1 MGKDDND
8 DMHGGRKV
16 IITRSISAMSASTSN
31 TELRGVNI
39 SFTDGSI
46 DGDNNDDENDFNEV
60 QQALTSPLPA
70 TVARHVSSE
79 SESMSNDHVTN
90 NKATPSND
98 VSAIHSSWLEPGSSA
113 ASSPISKYKGDTFFD
128 SPSHSF
134 TSATSKSTTSSSI
147 KRHSRQL
154 SSDENFFD
162 AIHNSGLQS
171 LSFEQVADE
180 DLLTS
185 ADVEIELVYN
195 TGSSSWGGLSDD
207 NSMSGDG
214 DDRSTCTEEE
224 RKEMEKRI
232 LQWRK
237 GRELWRQNTDAKSLN
252 DHDNNGEH
260 QTGEDT
266 VDDNYNDDMTS
277 DYDDVELAPIRTP
290 SSSKVAHVM
299 NHIHNAGGGEND
311 HLHNRVGEI
320 KLGSSS
326 SSSNFGWRWKN
337 PMVAIR
343 NHIWRWNLMQP
354 YSYDYSVLPSPV
366 LQELSTPK
374 ASNVT
379 PPSPPIM
386 FADDNYNDDE
396 EEGSESKGLTSP
408 IKAHNVRKRSKHYD
422 DVDFDRD
429 YNCCSRCC
437 FCWKCFDYDR
447 NYRYS
452 DGSGATW
459 QIHSG
464 WKKLLFIS
472 SMFFVIAW
480 IFTNGHLEKHH
491 NNSQY
496 GSSYND
502 LYGGIEND
510 PLSRDHFVE
519 RIHIIDD
526 GDDFYWSDM
535 LVSPVDDDD
544 DFHGELF
551 PRNNPSQYYTIE
563 EENAPASDDGSYNDN
578 RDHHAISSLHNE
590 YSGIDTIVVLGL
602 DDLHPN
608 IEWLTDRLQMLY
620 PDMKV
625 MSGFP
630 KDDGKSSEVLSD
642 RALRRFT
649 RVIDP
654 TKDNDVTISNLHIL
668 VVCVFMNPYDWVE
681 LMRVDNGGEGI
692 EWKEF
697 VETETSSGTILDL
710 RAKAIE
716 SVVVKSAE
724 HDGIKLVIPFRYE
737 DLVESY
743 TNFDNYV
750 RTEAL
755 DKSSSLP
762 GIVGLLDEIQA
773 RTGLHPDDL
782 AGWKEQSKA
791 NNQFWAD
798 PIGCSGHICL
808 PSISKMRNNAEFIQ
822 YINNNANWSAEKLV
836 GYQKKSAPKPKVDQI
851 VVLGERHSGGE
862 WLVDRLSR
870 CFPNTPVKY
879 GLTRPGKWF
888 QSEPVEP
895 IPQTLVIS
903 VFLNPFDWIELM
915 RQRPINAP
923 AHKDMEWADFL
934 TSPWERKRSDLDE
947 ALTDTKNA
955 NCSYGFYF
963 EEIIPCTTK
972 RDPQNPNFPLY
983 ELHPLGGGPYSSLL
997 ELRADKIRNF
1007 LNVANF
1013 DGVIDFIHMR
1023 YEDLVWDEEYTDD
1036 ATYLSLPFPGIA
1048 GLLEKIRDQTSLTP
1062 DASAGW
1068 ISDEDGF
1075 FKAEQLGV
1083 GATNLDPYYLQWMDD
1098 HVDWD
1103 VEKMVGYSPF

>member
-1 MGKDDND
+1 MGNDDNN
-8 DMHGGRKV
+8 DMHEGRKV

-39 SFTDGSI
+39 SFTDRSI
-46 DGDNNDDENDFNEV
+46 DGDNNDENDVNVV
-60 QQALTSPLPA
+60 QQSAQTEESTLPLPA
-70 TVARHVSSE
+70 TVARHVSDSE
-79 SESMSNDHVTN
+79 SVSNN
-90 NKATPSND
+90 NVIPNKITQSNN
-98 VSAIHSSWLEPGSSA
+98 VSAIHSSWLEPGSSSA
-113 ASSPISKYKGDTFFD
+113 ESPPISKYKGDTFFD
-128 SPSHSF
+128 TPSHSF
-134 TSATSKSTTSSSI
+134 TSSTSKSTTSSSI

-162 AIHNSGLQS
+162 EVRRSGLQS
-171 LSFEQVADE
+171 LSFEQVTDE
-180 DLLTS
+180 DLLTNDD
-185 ADVEIELVYN
+185 AEIELVFN
-195 TGSSSWGGLSDD
+195 NGSSSWGGLSDD
-207 NSMSGDG
+207 NNMNGDC

-237 GRELWRQNTDAKSLN
+237 GRELWRQNTSN
-252 DHDNNGEH
+252 SDNNGEY

-266 VDDNYNDDMTS
+266 M
-277 DYDDVELAPIRTP
+277 DVELAPIRTP

-320 KLGSSS
+320 RLGSSS
-326 SSSNFGWRWKN
+326 SSSSFGWRWKN
-337 PMVAIR
+337 PMAAIR

-354 YSYDYSVLPSPV
+354 YSYEYAVLPSPV
-366 LQELSTPK
+366 LQETSTPK
-374 ASNVT
+374 ASNIT
-379 PPSPPIM
+379 PPSPPIV
-386 FADDNYNDDE
+386 FADDDYNDDYD
-396 EEGSESKGLTSP
+396 EEGRGLTSP
-408 IKAHNVRKRSKHYD
+408 IKAHNIRKRSKHYD
-422 DVDFDRD
+422 DVDFEFPRN
-429 YNCCSRCC
+429 YNCCTRCC
-437 FCWKCFDYDR
+437 FCCWKCFDYDR
-447 NYRYS
+447 NYTYT
-452 DGSGATW
+452 DGSGTT

-464 WKKLLFIS
+464 WKKLLVIS
-472 SMFFVIAW
+472 TMFFVIAW

-491 NNSQY
+491 NNNQY
-496 GSSYND
+496 GSSYSD
-502 LYGGIEND
+502 LYGGMEND
-510 PLSRDHFVE
+510 PLSRDHFLE

-535 LVSPVDDDD
+535 LDSPVDDDD

-551 PRNNPSQYYTIE
+551 PTRKDPSQYYTIE
-563 EENAPASDDGSYNDN
+563 EENAPATDGGSYNN
-578 RDHHAISSLHNE
+578 NQDHHTISSLHNE

-608 IEWLTDRLQMLY
+608 TEWLVDRLQLLY
-620 PDMKV
+620 PDIKV

-630 KDDGKSSEVLSD
+630 KDDGSSSEAHLD
-642 RALRRFT
+642 RALRRQSRFT
-649 RVIDP
+649 KVIDP

-681 LMRVDNGGEGI
+681 LMRVDNGGEGMG
-692 EWKEF
+692 WKEF
-697 VETETSSGTILDL
+697 VEAETSSGTILDL

-724 HDGIKLVIPFRYE
+724 HDDGIKLVIPFRYE

-743 TNFDNYV
+743 SNFDNYV

-773 RTGLHPDDL
+773 RTGLHPDDF
-782 AGWKEQSKA
+782 AGWKEQQKA
-791 NNQFWAD
+791 KNQFWAD
-798 PIGCSGHICL
+798 AIGCSGHICL
-808 PSISKMRNNAEFIQ
+808 PSINKMRNNAEFIQ
-822 YINNNANWSAEKLV
+822 YINKNANWSAEKLI
-836 GYQKKSAPKPKVDQI
+836 GYQKKSVPKPQVDQI

-879 GLTRPGKWF
+879 GLNRRPGKWF
-888 QSEPVEP
+888 QSEPVE
-895 IPQTLVIS
+895 PQTLVIS

-923 AHKDMEWADFL
+923 SHQDMEWADFV
-934 TSPWERKRSDLDE
+934 TTPWERKRSNLDE

-955 NCSYGFYF
+955 NCSYGFNY
-963 EEIIPCTTK
+963 EEIIPCMTK
-972 RDPQNPNFPLY
+972 RDPQSDTFPLY
-983 ELHPLGGGPYSSLL
+983 ELHPLGGDPYLSLL
-997 ELRADKIRNF
+997 QLRADKIRNF

-1075 FKAEQLGV
+1075 FKAEPLGV
-1083 GATNLDPYYLQWMDD
+1083 GVTNLDPYYLQWMDD

-1103 VEKMVGYSPF
+1103 VEMMVGYSPF